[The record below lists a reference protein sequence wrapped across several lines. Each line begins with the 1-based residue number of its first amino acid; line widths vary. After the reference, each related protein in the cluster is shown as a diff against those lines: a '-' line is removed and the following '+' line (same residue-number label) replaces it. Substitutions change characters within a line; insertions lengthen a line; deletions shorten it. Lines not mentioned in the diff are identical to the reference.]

1 LDGAGDRKA
10 REVTLRIEPVSGE
23 ALQRALPALARLRIE
38 VFREWPYLYEGT
50 LDYEAN
56 YIERFARLKNG
67 VIVMASD
74 GGEAVGAATAAPMEG
89 QNSDVT
95 APFVE
100 RGYDLAKLFYFGESV
115 LRREYRGRGIGHR
128 FFDEREA
135 AARATSGVEW
145 ATFSGVVRRP
155 DDPRRDPG
163 YRPLDEFWKKRGY
176 APVEG
181 LVGHYSW
188 TDIGDNEKT
197 PKPMQF
203 WMRKL

>member
-1 LDGAGDRKA
+1 M
-10 REVTLRIEPVSGE
+10 TLRIEPVSGE

-56 YIERFARLKNG
+56 YIERFARLKSG
-67 VIVMASD
+67 VIVVASD
-74 GGEAVGAATAAPMEG
+74 AGETVGAATAAPMKG
-89 QNSDVT
+89 QNPDVT

-100 RGYDLAKLFYFGESV
+100 RGYELAKLFYFGESV
-115 LRREYRGRGIGHR
+115 LKREYRGRGIGHR

-135 AARATSGVEW
+135 VARATPGVEM
-145 ATFSGVVRRP
+145 ATFSGVVRLA
-155 DDPRRDPG
+155 DDPRRDPD
-163 YRPLDEFWKKRGY
+163 YRPLDAFWRKRGY

-188 TDIGDNEKT
+188 TDIGDKEKT
-197 PKPMQF
+197 AKPMQF
-203 WMRKL
+203 WMRRL

>member
-1 LDGAGDRKA
+1 
-10 REVTLRIEPVSGE
+10 VTVRIEPLGGE
-23 ALQRALPALARLRIE
+23 ALRLALPALAKLRIE

-56 YIERFARLKNG
+56 YIERFARLDGG
-67 VIVMASD
+67 VIVVASD
-74 GGEAVGAATAAPMEG
+74 ADEVVGAATAAPLEG
-89 QNSDVT
+89 QNPDVT
-95 APFVE
+95 APFVA
-100 RGYDLAKLFYFGESV
+100 RGYDLSKLFYFGESV
-115 LRREYRGRGIGHR
+115 LRRAYRGRGIGHR

-135 AARATSGVEW
+135 AARATPGVEH
-145 ATFSGVVRRP
+145 ATFSGVVRSP
-155 DDPRRDPG
+155 ADPRRDPS

-188 TDIGDNEKT
+188 TDIGDKEKT

-203 WMRKL
+203 WMRRL

>member
-1 LDGAGDRKA
+1 LDGAGH
-10 REVTLRIEPVSGE
+10 REGEDVTLRIEPVSGE

-56 YIERFARLKNG
+56 YIERFARLKHG

-74 GGEAVGAATAAPMEG
+74 AGEAVGAATAAPMEG
-89 QNSDVT
+89 QNPDVT
-95 APFVE
+95 APFVD
-100 RGYDLAKLFYFGESV
+100 RGCDLAKLFYFGESV
-115 LRREYRGRGIGHR
+115 LRREYRGRGVGHR

-135 AARATSGVEW
+135 VARATPGVEK
-145 ATFSGVVRRP
+145 ATFSGVVRAP
-155 DDPRRDPG
+155 DDPRRDPA
-163 YRPLDEFWKKRGY
+163 YRPLDEFWRKRGY

-188 TDIGDNEKT
+188 TDIGDKEQT
-197 PKPMQF
+197 RKPMQF

>member
-1 LDGAGDRKA
+1 M
-10 REVTLRIEPVSGE
+10 TLRIEPMTGE
-23 ALQRALPALARLRIE
+23 ALRRALPALARLRIE

-56 YIERFARLKNG
+56 YIERFTRLKGG
-67 VIVMASD
+67 VIVVASD
-74 GGEAVGAATAAPMEG
+74 AGEPVGAATAAPMEG
-89 QNSDVT
+89 QNRDVT

-115 LRREYRGRGIGHR
+115 LKRAYRGRGIGHK

-135 AARATSGVEW
+135 VARATPGVEW
-145 ATFSGVVRRP
+145 ATFSGVVRAA
-155 DDPRRDPG
+155 DDPRRDPA
-163 YRPLDEFWKKRGY
+163 YRPLDAFWRKRGY

-188 TDIGDNEKT
+188 TDIGDKEQT
-197 PKPMQF
+197 RKPMQF
-203 WMRKL
+203 WMRRL

>member
-1 LDGAGDRKA
+1 M
-10 REVTLRIEPVSGE
+10 TLRIEPVSGE

-56 YIERFARLKNG
+56 YIERFARLKGG
-67 VIVMASD
+67 VIVVASD
-74 GGEAVGAATAAPMEG
+74 VGEAVGAATAAPMEG
-89 QNSDVT
+89 QNPDVT

-115 LRREYRGRGIGHR
+115 LKRAYRGRGIGHR

-135 AARATSGVEW
+135 MARATRGVEA
-145 ATFSGVVRRP
+145 ATFSGVVRSP
-155 DDPRRDPG
+155 GDPRRDPS
-163 YRPLDEFWKKRGY
+163 YRPLDAFWRKRGY

-188 TDIGDNEKT
+188 TDIGDKSQT
-197 PKPMQF
+197 RKPMQF
-203 WMRKL
+203 WMRQL